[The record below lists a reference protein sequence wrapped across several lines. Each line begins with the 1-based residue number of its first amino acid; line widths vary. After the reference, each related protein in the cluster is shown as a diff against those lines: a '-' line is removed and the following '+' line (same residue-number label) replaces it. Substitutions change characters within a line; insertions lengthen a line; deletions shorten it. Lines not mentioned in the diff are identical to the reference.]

1 MPVPK
6 VLPETANSK
15 PSIIPSLPATKV
27 PSHSQS
33 RVKKPKIT
41 TTESVIHNTAAMT
54 VDELDS
60 AIQAALNKE
69 DTFPQERPVQEEIG
83 KIGLMW
89 PREEALD
96 HETAPLLLNYATAGC
111 SVDCGPNWTSEH
123 QAESPQVSEIKGR
136 HLRTPWRNR
145 GKSETWILSSCEM
158 EGHQGCAS
166 TSTETIPGSDD
177 TTKSRLLRCILDLS
191 FQLKHNGKI
200 LPSVNSETT
209 KKAPQ
214 QSMAQLGL
222 VRAVQG

>member
-1 MPVPK
+1 
-6 VLPETANSK
+6 
-15 PSIIPSLPATKV
+15 
-27 PSHSQS
+27 
-33 RVKKPKIT
+33 VKKPKIT
-41 TTESVIHNTAAMT
+41 TTESVIQNTAAMT
-54 VDELDS
+54 EDELDS

-69 DTFPQERPVQEEIG
+69 DTFPHERPVQEEIG

-96 HETAPLLLNYATAGC
+96 HEAAPLLLNYATAGC
-111 SVDCGPNWTSEH
+111 PVDCGPNWTSEH
-123 QAESPQVSEIKGR
+123 ILAALKRGAHMSAKSKDAIHALHEETAEKVKHGYSRVVKWKDIKDALPPALKLSPVA
-136 HLRTPWRNR
+136 
-145 GKSETWILSSCEM
+145 M
-158 EGHQGCAS
+158 
-166 TSTETIPGSDD
+166 IPH
-177 TTKSRLLRCILDLS
+177 KSRLFRCILDLS